1 MEPTQEQ
8 KNLLDAAGLYGLVG
22 SERLPHGIITDE
34 YLRELMQ
41 IAQSIDTIQDGLK
54 NAPMY
59 QSPESARKQIGN
71 FVEEFCKQFG
81 LDELLASKVIADAK
95 VASGV

>member
-1 MEPTQEQ
+1 MELTPEQ
-8 KNLLDAAGLYGLVG
+8 KGLLDAAGIYDLVG
-22 SERLPHGIITDE
+22 SERLPHGIITDT
-34 YLRELMQ
+34 YLHKLMQ
-41 IAQSIDTIQDGLK
+41 IAQSIDTINDGLK
-54 NAPMY
+54 NAPMW